1 MNGYLLAAGLTAAVV
16 SAIHI
21 IAGHVDPVRPLLAS
35 SMADV
40 PKRTM
45 HAVWHMVS
53 VDLVATAATL
63 LALAWWQPAG
73 TELVAMLT
81 AARFAA
87 YTVVFL
93 VIASRLP
100 GRAPL
105 LRLPQWILLAP
116 VAILAGLG
124 GW

>member
-1 MNGYLLAAGLTAAVV
+1 MNWYLLAAGLTAAVV

-21 IAGHVDPVRPLLAS
+21 VAGHVDPVRPLLAS

-53 VDLVATAATL
+53 VDLVATASTL
-63 LALAWWQPAG
+63 LAVAWWQPVG
-73 TELVAMLT
+73 FELVAVLT
-81 AARFAA
+81 AVRYAA
-87 YTVVFL
+87 YSVVFV
-93 VIASRLP
+93 VIALRVP